1 MACILRDRERATW
14 LLDYCERKL
23 SPALTAELERHLTV
37 CPDCARAVD
46 AQRQVWAALDGWEA
60 PPVSPDFN
68 ARLYGRIEQESRRPW
83 WRAITGEARLW
94 TWKPAMPL
102 AAACLAI
109 LAVALFRA
117 PSLPEPGTKAQADTI
132 IDVEQVERTL
142 HDLEMLEQLSL
153 SSSDQV

>member
-1 MACILRDRERATW
+1 MACILQDRERATW

-23 SPALTAELERHLTV
+23 PPALAAELERHLAV
-37 CPDCARAVD
+37 CPDCARAVE
-46 AQRQVWAALDGWEA
+46 AQRHVWAALDRWEV

-68 ARLYGRIEQESRRPW
+68 ARLYGRIEQERRPW
-83 WRAITGEARLW
+83 WRAIVLDARLF

-102 AAACLAI
+102 AAACLAV

-132 IDVEQVERTL
+132 DVEQVERTL

-153 SSSDQV
+153 SNSDQV